1 MRKSPPVSVYI
12 ESQCAKRLTYFCGH
26 SQRKLGTA
34 RMVPNPV
41 YVITD
46 IEVNGPT
53 PGAHSMLAFASVA
66 LDHAGNELAV
76 FEAVLQALPEA
87 GEDAITIAWFKGLP
101 EAWAAATSN
110 PQPPQDVMARYAE
123 WVRGLPE
130 IGRAHG

>member
-41 YVITD
+41 YVVTD

-53 PGAHSMLAFASVA
+53 PGAHSMLSFASVA
-66 LDHAGNELAV
+66 LDGAGEEVAV
-76 FEAVLQALPEA
+76 LEAVLQTLPGA
-87 GEDAITIAWFKGLP
+87 GEDSITIAWFKGFP
-101 EAWAAATSN
+101 DAWAAAITA
-110 PQPPQDVMARYAE
+110 PEPPEARSEEHPSELQYLM
-123 WVRGLPE
+123 R
-130 IGRAHG
+130 